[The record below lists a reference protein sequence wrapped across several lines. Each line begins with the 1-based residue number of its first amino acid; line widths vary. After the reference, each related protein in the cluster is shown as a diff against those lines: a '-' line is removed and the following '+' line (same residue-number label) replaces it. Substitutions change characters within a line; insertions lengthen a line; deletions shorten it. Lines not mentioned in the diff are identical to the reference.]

1 MEPLGYSFD
10 VPMARLFFAVGVSP
24 GVVSALELLGEEVK
38 NSRIA
43 GCLRFIDANQAH
55 YTLRFLGEVL
65 PSRRLDA
72 VRAGRAAADGASPFD
87 VSLEGLG
94 VFPDER
100 RPHTLFIGAGAGAPE
115 LSGLASRLERELA
128 EVGFA
133 KETRPF
139 VPHLT
144 VARVK
149 DRPPSSAVRAL
160 LTEPRKNIAALRV
173 ARFMLMES
181 RPSASGVR
189 YICLETFSLENPCT
203 PSKSPS
209 TVVPRS

>member
-1 MEPLGYSFD
+1 MEPLGYSFE

-24 GVVSALELLGEEVK
+24 GVVSALELFGAEVK

-43 GCLRFIDANQAH
+43 GWLRFVDANQAH
-55 YTLRFLGEVL
+55 YTLRFLGEVS

-72 VRAGRAAADGASPFD
+72 VRAGRAAADGATPFD

-100 RPHTLFIGAGAGAPE
+100 RPHTLWIGAGVGAPE
-115 LSGLASRLERELA
+115 LSALASRLERELA

-144 VARVK
+144 LARVK
-149 DRPPSSAVRAL
+149 DGPPSSAVRAL
-160 LTEPRKNIAALRV
+160 LTEPRGTLAALHV
-173 ARFMLMES
+173 ERFMLMES
-181 RPSASGVR
+181 RPGASGVR
-189 YICLETFSLENPCT
+189 YVCLETFSLEDTCT

-209 TVVPRS
+209 TAVPRS